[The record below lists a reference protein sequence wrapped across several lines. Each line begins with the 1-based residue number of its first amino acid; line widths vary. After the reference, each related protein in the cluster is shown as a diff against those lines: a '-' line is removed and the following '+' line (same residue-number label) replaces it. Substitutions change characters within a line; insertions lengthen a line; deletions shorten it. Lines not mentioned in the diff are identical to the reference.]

1 MRMITI
7 LNEAAQALFDKKG
20 SNILALD
27 VRKISSYLDY
37 VIIAQGN
44 VDRHVRALAHSV
56 EDQLKKTG
64 MQPTR
69 KEGERDG
76 DWVILDYGSFAVH
89 VMTEEMRERYSLEE
103 LWREADVVN
112 LEIKTGPLTA

>member
-1 MRMITI
+1 MRIITI

-27 VRKISSYLDY
+27 VRKISSHQDY

-56 EDQLKKTG
+56 VGELEKTG
-64 MQPTR
+64 IHPMR
-69 KEGERDG
+69 KEGEREG
-76 DWVILDYGSFAVH
+76 DWVILDYGSFAIH
-89 VMTEEMRERYSLEE
+89 VMTEEMRERYALEE
-103 LWREADVVN
+103 LWRDADVVN
-112 LEIKTGPLTA
+112 LTIKTGPQTA